1 MSIPFGSK
9 ECLRFPLLTNK
20 ALTINRIGA
29 NKGRPDATDKVVSF
43 VGKQGMN
50 SLCSMNTG
58 MREMDGKV
66 KGLIKAGKPGSKAS
80 ALTKSRVMV
89 DSGLS
94 ILAACMRKDL
104 KCEEGGIPERNRV
117 KNNPGKTVTFS
128 VSPTLYKGRTKVHG
142 RIWPLWMGF
151 EVCGGLKKF
160 QVKTVTFSEIAP
172 LYEGGYRATGP
183 YTNR

>member
-29 NKGRPDATDKVVSF
+29 TKGRSDATDKVVAFVCERGLHSF
-43 VGKQGMN
+43 
-50 SLCSMNTG
+50 CSMKTDMSG
-58 MREMDGKV
+58 MDGKV
-66 KGLIKAGKPGSKAS
+66 KGLIKAGKPGSMAS

-117 KNNPGKTVTFS
+117 KKNPWKTVTFS
-128 VSPTLYKGRTKVHG
+128 VSPTLYKGRTTVHG

-151 EVCGGLKKF
+151 EVCGGAKKIPGENRH
-160 QVKTVTFSEIAP
+160 VSGK
-172 LYEGGYRATGP
+172 RASL
-183 YTNR
+183 